1 MDTNVFIALF
11 CGEEEA
17 SASAQAALEAARA
30 AGPLVIS
37 PAVYSELV
45 AGRDA
50 SFVERFLAEKGI
62 EVDWDQ
68 NRDAWRTAGVRYGE
82 YARVRRRQK
91 GDTGPGASWQISLSA
106 PMLYTVPRS
115 CDLRHGDQWHL
126 LLGADAPI
134 PDYVAPCNR
143 AV

>member
-1 MDTNVFIALF
+1 MKTAVDTNVFIALF
-11 CGEEEA
+11 SGEEEA

-50 SFVERFLAEKGI
+50 SFVERFLTEKGI

-82 YARVRRRQK
+82 YSRVRKRKK
-91 GDTGPGASWQISLSA
+91 GDTGPRRILADFLIGAHALHRAQ
-106 PMLYTVPRS
+106 V
-115 CDLRHGDQWHL
+115 L
-126 LLGADAPI
+126 LTSDTRVYGTYFSELKLQSPTT
-134 PDYVAPCNR
+134 
-143 AV
+143 

>member
-11 CGEEEA
+11 SGEEEA
-17 SASAQAALEAARA
+17 STSAQTALEAARA

-45 AGRDA
+45 AGGDA
-50 SFVERFLAEKGI
+50 SFVERFLAEKGV

-82 YARVRRRQK
+82 YARVRHRQK
-91 GDTGPGASWQISLSA
+91 GDTGPRHILADFLIGAHALHRAQVLLTSDTGVYGTYFSELTLQA
-106 PMLYTVPRS
+106 PTT
-115 CDLRHGDQWHL
+115 
-126 LLGADAPI
+126 
-134 PDYVAPCNR
+134 
-143 AV
+143 

>member
-1 MDTNVFIALF
+1 LKTAVDTNVFIALF
-11 CGEEEA
+11 SGEEEA
-17 SASAQAALEAARA
+17 SASAQAALEAARDT
-30 AGPLVIS
+30 GPLVIS

-82 YARVRRRQK
+82 YSRVRHRQK
-91 GDTGPGASWQISLSA
+91 GDTGPRRILADFLIGAHALHRAQ
-106 PMLYTVPRS
+106 V
-115 CDLRHGDQWHL
+115 L
-126 LLGADAPI
+126 LTSDTGVYGTYFSGLTLQSPTT
-134 PDYVAPCNR
+134 
-143 AV
+143 